1 MSDRDGGWTLITF
14 LAGVVVG
21 AGVALILA
29 PESGEETRK
38 KLKDVA
44 GKAGEYAAKKA
55 KETLEKKVEDK
66 EEKEEKEEEE

>member
-1 MSDRDGGWTLITF
+1 MSDREGGWTLITF

-29 PESGEETRK
+29 PESGKETRK

-44 GKAGEYAAKKA
+44 GKAGEYVAEKA
-55 KETLEKKVEDK
+55 KEKLEKKVEDK